1 MLLQLGNYDL
11 DVVYIPGTKI
21 PLADTHSRKHLPNS
35 YPQYSKGIDS
45 HVHSIISPISN
56 RRLDE
61 IRMATTN
68 DLELQTLIKVI
79 LNGWPAE
86 RRSCDPSLT
95 DFWNHMDEQSCS

>member
-21 PLADTHSRKHLPNS
+21 SLADTLSRKHLPNI
-35 YPQYSKGIDS
+35 YHQYSKGMDS
-45 HVHSIISPISN
+45 HEHSIISRVPISN

-68 DLELQTLIKVI
+68 DLDLQTRL
-79 LNGWPAE
+79 
-86 RRSCDPSLT
+86 
-95 DFWNHMDEQSCS
+95 FWMVGLQKEGPVTLPL